1 MIVIVGLGNFGE
13 KYARTRHNVGFMTVD
28 AIARKKGIMS
38 WKKEC
43 RGLTASFFE
52 GGQKIMLVKPQTYM
66 NLSGECVGA
75 IADYYD
81 VDPEDIVVIYDD
93 VDLPPGTLRVR
104 KKGGPGTHNGMRSV
118 VMHLATTD
126 FPRIRI
132 GIGQAPPMW
141 NLADYVLAGLSE
153 ADQKLFADTC
163 EKAADAALSIA
174 ANGIEATM
182 NNVNRKERKEKREE
196 KGDNDR

>member
-1 MIVIVGLGNFGE
+1 MLVIVGLGNFGD
-13 KYARTRHNVGFMTVD
+13 KYAKTRHNVGFMTVD
-28 AIARKKGIMS
+28 AIARKKGIVS
-38 WKKEC
+38 WKREC
-43 RGLTASFFE
+43 KGLTAAFFE

-75 IADYYD
+75 LCDYYD
-81 VDPEDIVVIYDD
+81 IDPEDIVVIYDD
-93 VDLPPGTLRVR
+93 VDLPPGMLRVR

-132 GIGQAPPMW
+132 GIGKAPPRW
-141 NLADYVLAGLSE
+141 DLADYVLAGLSE
-153 ADQKLFADTC
+153 ADQKLFAEAC

-174 ANGIEATM
+174 DTGIEATM
-182 NNVNRKERKEKREE
+182 NQVNRQERKEKENE
-196 KGDNDR
+196 KGGNA

>member
-104 KKGGPGTHNGMRSV
+104 KKADPEPITACARWSCIWQPPIFLGFASASDRRRRCGIWPIMFSPG
-118 VMHLATTD
+118 
-126 FPRIRI
+126 FPKRIKSFLPIPVKRRRM
-132 GIGQAPPMW
+132 PP
-141 NLADYVLAGLSE
+141 
-153 ADQKLFADTC
+153 
-163 EKAADAALSIA
+163 
-174 ANGIEATM
+174 
-182 NNVNRKERKEKREE
+182 
-196 KGDNDR
+196 